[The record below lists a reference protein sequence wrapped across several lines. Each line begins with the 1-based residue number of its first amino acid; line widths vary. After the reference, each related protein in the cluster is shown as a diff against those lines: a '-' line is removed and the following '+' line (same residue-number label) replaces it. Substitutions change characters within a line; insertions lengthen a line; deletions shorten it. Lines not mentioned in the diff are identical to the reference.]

1 MPRDT
6 KEAEDAVSV
15 SSPRH
20 FQAVVKRYDEVLVY
34 FYAPDSEPCRE
45 IAPAVGALVEE
56 GLAPVAEVNV
66 EENERVASV
75 YNVNSVPTI
84 VLFMDGDPV
93 SRAVGAKTKEELR
106 NFVEKGPS

>member
-1 MPRDT
+1 MS
-6 KEAEDAVSV
+6 EDAVSV

-45 IAPAVGALVEE
+45 IAPAVGALVEDE
-56 GLAPVAEVNV
+56 VAPVAEVNV

-84 VLFMDGDPV
+84 VLFNDGDPV
-93 SRAVGAKTKEELR
+93 SRSVGAKTKDELR
-106 NFVEKGPS
+106 RFVED